1 MQNDQLFFPHND
13 GDDLE
18 DRYEELLFEDK
29 QFFTTKAIIPK
40 VFRAR
45 IERMRKREEAFRRIS
60 KTSPSENISIVS
72 VDQEIITDLL
82 ENYLRFQK
90 VRSELMKQ
98 LYKVH
103 ECNSVILLIEQ
114 LLEYQLFY
122 LMPWKISE
130 IDGEKD
136 IVISKEPDPSELFNA
151 IKAFS
156 EAGGSNVNEIQTLF
170 FNGKSLLETETKR
183 LSLLLQLEKK

>member
-1 MQNDQLFFPHND
+1 MQNDRLFFPYND

-45 IERMRKREEAFRRIS
+45 IERMKKREEAFRRIS
-60 KTSPSENISIVS
+60 KILPSENVLMVS
-72 VDQEIITDLL
+72 VNQEIITDLL
-82 ENYLRFQK
+82 DNYLNFQK

-103 ECNSVILLIEQ
+103 ECSSVIVLIEQ
-114 LLEYQLFY
+114 LLEHHFSY
-122 LMPWKISE
+122 LASWE
-130 IDGEKD
+130 INEIGSSDEV
-136 IVISKEPDPSELFNA
+136 VISKDPDPTELFNS

-156 EAGGSNVNEIQTLF
+156 DAGGSNVNEIQSLF
-170 FNGKSLLETETKR
+170 FNGKSLLENEAKR
-183 LSLLLQLEKK
+183 LSLLIQLEKN